1 MLFQLRGTANMLP
14 LEKAPTGIRRS
25 RRNLMKLGAIAAPA
39 IIAGLSQTKPAAA
52 NCGNNGKDTGNE
64 NGKGNSCNCFLR
76 GTTIRTADGNRK
88 IEDLAA
94 GDLLPTVFRGICAVQ
109 SIRSYTVKRSDQT
122 KAWTKTVLP
131 VRIARSALGPDIP
144 HADLCVTKAH
154 ALLIDGVL
162 VPAGDLVNGTTITLY
177 DARELDELEF
187 FHIKLERH
195 NVIYAEGAPCETVM
209 HGDVSAVKGPEYF
222 RRSGHVKVQEA
233 PCVPLLS
240 FNGGRN
246 ELKSRFR
253 SALSPWIDRRQKLD
267 IIRDEVEERGIA
279 LLRDRNVPC
288 PASA

>member
-1 MLFQLRGTANMLP
+1 MSA
-14 LEKAPTGIRRS
+14 LEKAPAGMRRS
-25 RRNLMKLGAIAAPA
+25 RRNLIKLGAIAAPA

-52 NCGNNGKDTGNE
+52 NCGNNGKDTGNN
-64 NGKGNSCNCFLR
+64 NGNGNSCNCFLR
-76 GTTIRTADGNRK
+76 GTTIRTVDGNRK

-94 GDLLPTVFRGICAVQ
+94 GDLLPTVFRGICSVQ

-122 KAWTKTVLP
+122 KAWTKDVLP
-131 VRIARSALGPDIP
+131 VRIARSALGPGVP

-195 NVIYAEGAPCETVM
+195 NVIYAEGAPCETVL
-209 HGDVSAVKGPEYF
+209 HGVESAVNFPEYL
-222 RRSGHVKVQEA
+222 RRYGHAKVQET
-233 PCVPLLS
+233 PCAPLLS

-253 SALSPWIDRRQKLD
+253 SAISPWIDRRQKLD
-267 IIRDEVEERGIA
+267 VIRDELEERGIA
-279 LLRDRNVPC
+279 VSPDRSSSRDCRV
-288 PASA
+288 SA

>member
-1 MLFQLRGTANMLP
+1 MLP

-25 RRNLMKLGAIAAPA
+25 RRNLMKLGAIAAPV

-64 NGKGNSCNCFLR
+64 NGNGNSCNCFLR
-76 GTTIRTADGNRK
+76 GTTIRTADGDRK

-94 GDLLPTVFRGICAVQ
+94 GDLLSTVFRGICAVQ

-209 HGDVSAVKGPEYF
+209 RGDESAVKGPEYL

-233 PCVPLLS
+233 PCVQLLS

-279 LLRDRNVPC
+279 LWRDRNVPC

>member
-1 MLFQLRGTANMLP
+1 MSP

-25 RRNLMKLGAIAAPA
+25 RRNLIKLGAIAAPA

-52 NCGNNGKDTGNE
+52 NCGHNGKDVGE
-64 NGKGNSCNCFLR
+64 GCENCFLK
-76 GTTIRTADGNRK
+76 GTTIRTANGDRK
-88 IEDLAA
+88 VEDLSV
-94 GDLLPTVFRGICAVQ
+94 GDLLPTVFGGLTPIQWIGRYPF
-109 SIRSYTVKRSDQT
+109 RRSDPS
-122 KAWTKTVLP
+122 KAWVKDVLP
-131 VRIARSALGPDIP
+131 VRIARSALGPDMP

-195 NVIYAEGAPCETVM
+195 DVIYAEGAPCETLLNV
-209 HGDVSAVKGPEYF
+209 DENAVNFAEYLRQYGPA
-222 RRSGHVKVQEA
+222 RIDEA
-233 PCVPLLS
+233 PCAPLLS

-253 SALSPWIDRRQKLD
+253 SALSPWIDRRQTLD
-267 IIRDEVEERGIA
+267 IIRDEIEERGIA
-279 LLRDRNVPC
+279 LLRQPELM
-288 PASA
+288 S